1 MSRAHR
7 PADGDVL
14 HYGGDT
20 TVARQPTAEEAEV
33 LAILGWHTGAL
44 RQRLTVDEWAVVDRL
59 VARLAAPG

>member
-7 PADGDVL
+7 AADGDVL

-20 TVARQPTAEEAEV
+20 TVARQPTDEEAEV

-44 RQRLTVDEWAVVDRL
+44 RQRLSVDDWGVVQ
-59 VARLAAPG
+59 RLAAWKPQP